1 MLKKLIFPFLFILLF
16 SNCGYTPVYLNSSEA
31 DFKISNLKINGSNE
45 VNSIV
50 ENKLKK
56 YLTKNSKKKYDLEI
70 FTNYKKISVAK
81 DTTGNATNFKLIIDL
96 NLNYT
101 EINAEQKNK
110 PENIFFSEEI
120 IIKRNQNNYEQN
132 TYERIV
138 IKNMSETLIE
148 KIILHLSRN

>member
-16 SNCGYTPVYLNSSEA
+16 SNCGYTPIYLNSSEA
-31 DFKISNLKINGSNE
+31 DFKISNLKITGSNE
-45 VNSIV
+45 INNIV

-81 DTTGNATNFKLIIDL
+81 DTTGNATNFKLIVDL

-101 EINAEQKNK
+101 KINAEQINK

-120 IIKRNQNNYEQN
+120 IIKRNQNNYDQN
-132 TYERIV
+132 MYERIV
-138 IKNMSETLIE
+138 IKNMSEVLIE
-148 KIILHLSRN
+148 KIILYLSRS

>member
-138 IKNMSETLIE
+138 IKNMSEVLIE
-148 KIILHLSRN
+148 KIILYLSRS

>member
-1 MLKKLIFPFLFILLF
+1 MLKKLIFPFFFILLF
-16 SNCGYTPVYLNSSEA
+16 SNCGYTPIYLNSSEA

-56 YLTKNSKKKYDLEI
+56 YLTKDSKKKYDLEI

-101 EINAEQKNK
+101 EINAEKKNK

-138 IKNMSETLIE
+138 IKNMSEVLIE
-148 KIILHLSRN
+148 KIILYLSRS

>member
-1 MLKKLIFPFLFILLF
+1 MLKKLIFPLFFILFF

-31 DFKISNLKINGSNE
+31 DFKILSLKINGSNE

-50 ENKLKK
+50 EDKLEK
-56 YLTKNSKKKYDLEI
+56 YLIKNSKKKYDLEI
-70 FTNYKKISVAK
+70 FTNYKKVSVAK
-81 DTTGNATNFKLIIDL
+81 DTTGNTTNFKLIVYL

-101 EINAEQKNK
+101 ETSVEKNYK
-110 PENIFFSEEI
+110 PKNIFFSEEI

-138 IKNMSETLIE
+138 IKNMSEVLVE
-148 KIILHLSRN
+148 KIILYLSRN